1 MLCQVYFLSPDVC
14 RAVPIVAGKDRA
26 LARDFIQRTR
36 ADILCWLKIAFRE
49 LIMVGQ
55 FTYQGD
61 AYYANLGATQA
72 SDDTTTTNDDSDSEA
87 PKRKR
92 QRTGNW

>member
-1 MLCQVYFLSPDVC
+1 MLFRS
-14 RAVPIVAGKDRA
+14 RN
-26 LARDFIQRTR
+26 FIQRTR
-36 ADILCWLKIAFRE
+36 ADILSRLKIAFRE

-72 SDDTTTTNDDSDSEA
+72 SDDTTADDYSDSEA
-87 PKRKR
+87 PRGKR
-92 QRTGNW
+92 QWTGNW